1 MGDGGI
7 VLRKLRPHVAP
18 LAVKSSAL
26 VVGFPARIQR
36 EEFVGAVA
44 NELTDCRT
52 KRGIPVDPVLS
63 TANKLDLHRS
73 LVNG

>member
-36 EEFVGAVA
+36 EEFVGGTPTNSPIVVPNAV
-44 NELTDCRT
+44 
-52 KRGIPVDPVLS
+52 
-63 TANKLDLHRS
+63 S
-73 LVNG
+73 LLIQF